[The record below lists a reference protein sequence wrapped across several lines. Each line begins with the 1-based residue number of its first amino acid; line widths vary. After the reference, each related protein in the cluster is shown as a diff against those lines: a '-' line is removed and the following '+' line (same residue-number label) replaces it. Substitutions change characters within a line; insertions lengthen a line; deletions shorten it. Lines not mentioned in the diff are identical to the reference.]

1 MSAKAADRTTI
12 SSQRARVLTALVA
25 VQLWSALTS
34 LPSDGSRRGFAAE
47 AAALCAV
54 LAMFGLRSVP
64 IRWIVRAL
72 TLVSGLLL
80 ARFGELGA
88 FDGLSGSWRALA
100 WLAATAAALALAPSS
115 RAVLGR
121 APGVVIHAEDVP
133 TVVGAGGPSGPA
145 TEGQG
150 SGGVVRRGGVPV
162 ALVIA
167 AISLIGASALL
178 VGPRTSTA
186 FPIGAS
192 AGEVIDLGDNRSD
205 NALVATDRLDMTTR
219 PRLTERVVM
228 SVRSPLASFWRTETY
243 DTWDGST
250 WTRSGGS
257 GGSFLDDGEVRA
269 APFDLAATE
278 GESSRQ
284 EFRMEVGFATAVPSA
299 ATPVQI
305 DSAQRLAQRD
315 DATIV
320 APDQPL
326 SQGSTYTVE
335 SRQIPTTPEQLA
347 ATDDA
352 DIPDAVLEQY
362 AQRPVATERTVA
374 LVEQLTAGVTS
385 DYEAIRAFEQWMDDN
400 TEYSLD
406 SPLAPKGVDVVD
418 DFLFESQLG
427 WCEQIASSLVVMARL
442 AGVPARLT
450 TGFAPG
456 QWDAVGGRFVVRESD
471 AHAWAEVWFPEYG
484 WVTFDP
490 TAQVPLAGTEE
501 ATPGAAAIDWREVLG
516 ALLAVVGIV
525 SLVAGPVRRR
535 LRRWRAV
542 RGERRHRAEL
552 VRTRWDVAEEERLE
566 QIGSDAGRPRAPD
579 ETLTRYAALVGAVV
593 GDPTLADRGAGVDR
607 ARYAGGDGGV
617 DEGGPA
623 GSAQVRGNG
632 AEAEETSGPSGPP
645 GTPPH

>member
-1 MSAKAADRTTI
+1 MSTKAADRTTI
-12 SSQRARVLTALVA
+12 SSQRAWLLTALVA
-25 VQLWSALTS
+25 VQLWAALTS

-72 TLVSGLLL
+72 TLLSGLLL
-80 ARFGELGA
+80 ARFGELGV
-88 FDGLSGSWRALA
+88 FDGISGSWRALA

-115 RAVLGR
+115 RAVPGR

-133 TVVGAGGPSGPA
+133 SVGASGTRGSQDERGGGA
-145 TEGQG
+145 
-150 SGGVVRRGGVPV
+150 VRRGGVPV

-178 VGPRTSTA
+178 IGPRTSTA
-186 FPIGAS
+186 FPTGAS

-250 WTRSGGS
+250 WTRSGSS
-257 GGSFLDDGEVRA
+257 GGSFLDDGEVLA

-278 GESSRQ
+278 GEPSTQ

-335 SRQIPTTPEQLA
+335 SRQIATTPEQLA

-362 AQRPVATERTVA
+362 AQPPVATQRTID
-374 LVEQLTAGVTS
+374 LVDQLTEGVTS
-385 DYEAIRAFEQWMDDN
+385 DYETIRAFEQWMDDN

-471 AHAWAEVWFPEYG
+471 AHAWAEVWFPDYG

-516 ALLAVVGIV
+516 AVLAVVGIV
-525 SLVAGPVRRR
+525 SLVAGPLRRR
-535 LRRWRAV
+535 VRRWRAV
-542 RGERRHRAEL
+542 RDERRHRAEL
-552 VRTRWDVAEEERLE
+552 VRTRWDVAEEELLE
-566 QIGSDAGRPRAPD
+566 QIGRDAGRPRAPD
-579 ETLTRYAALVGAVV
+579 ETLTRYAELVGAAV
-593 GDPTLADRGAGVDR
+593 GDPTLAGRGAQVDR
-607 ARYAGGDGGV
+607 ARYAGDSGV
-617 DEGGPA
+617 DVGGPE
-623 GSAQVRGNG
+623 GPAQVRENG
-632 AEAEETSGPSGPP
+632 VDPEETSGPGPSA

>member
-12 SSQRARVLTALVA
+12 SSQRAWLLTALVA

-72 TLVSGLLL
+72 TLVSGLML

-115 RAVLGR
+115 RAVPGR

-133 TVVGAGGPSGPA
+133 SVVGAAGPSGTQPA
-145 TEGQG
+145 EGSSG
-150 SGGVVRRGGVPV
+150 GGVVRRGGVPV

-205 NALVATDRLDMTTR
+205 NALVATERLDMTTR

-228 SVRSPLASFWRTETY
+228 SVRSPLAAFWRTETY

-250 WTRSGGS
+250 WTRSGGR
-257 GGSFLDDGEVRA
+257 GGSFLDDGEVLA

-278 GESSRQ
+278 GETSRQ

-335 SRQIPTTPEQLA
+335 SRQIATTPEELA
-347 ATDDA
+347 ATEDA

-362 AQRPVATERTVA
+362 AQRPVATERTVE
-374 LVEQLTAGVTS
+374 LVDQLTAGVTS
-385 DYEAIRAFEQWMDDN
+385 DYEKIRAFEQWMDDN

-471 AHAWAEVWFPEYG
+471 AHAWAEVWFPDYG

-535 LRRWRAV
+535 VRRWRAV

-579 ETLTRYAALVGAVV
+579 ETLTRYAELVGAVV
-593 GDPTLADRGAGVDR
+593 GDPTLADRGARVDR
-607 ARYAGGDGGV
+607 ARYAESVGDG
-617 DEGGPA
+617 
-623 GSAQVRGNG
+623 SAHD
-632 AEAEETSGPSGPP
+632 SGRDG
-645 GTPPH
+645 GTPASVL